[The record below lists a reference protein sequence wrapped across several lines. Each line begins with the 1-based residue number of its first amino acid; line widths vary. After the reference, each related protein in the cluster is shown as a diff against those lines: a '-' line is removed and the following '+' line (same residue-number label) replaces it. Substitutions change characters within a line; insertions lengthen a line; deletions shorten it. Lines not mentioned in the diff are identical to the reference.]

1 MTLQGSV
8 GSAEP
13 WVRGGDRASH
23 WFTVFTWP
31 VGSVGPHRGPV
42 VLWISPTPGCLM
54 ATPKH
59 IVSRG
64 SYLFHVILY

>member
-13 WVRGGDRASH
+13 WVRGADRASH

-31 VGSVGPHRGPV
+31 VGGV
-42 VLWISPTPGCLM
+42 VLIADLGFCGFRLRLD
-54 ATPKH
+54 
-59 IVSRG
+59 V
-64 SYLFHVILY
+64 